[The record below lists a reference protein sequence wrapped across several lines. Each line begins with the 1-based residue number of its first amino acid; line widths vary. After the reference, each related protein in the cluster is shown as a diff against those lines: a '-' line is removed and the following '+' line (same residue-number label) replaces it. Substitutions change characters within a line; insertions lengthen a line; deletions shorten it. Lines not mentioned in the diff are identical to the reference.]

1 MPTELTVESMRTLL
15 REHAGNLRGGGNS
28 NVSSP
33 NVISG
38 FSSSGGSPDS
48 ITNVVK
54 KFTGE
59 AESVMNDWRK
69 SQSTF
74 GINWSNDSIGLR
86 NTVNMMRLDMSEF
99 AEAIDTGRVGFTSL
113 GGSMDESAKIF
124 SQMSMRFSDTTA
136 SDNLAKMGYTI
147 GDYNKLL
154 AITITNNRQLNLQ
167 KAEDQHTLIEA
178 TERLGKN
185 MARMGDLTGISRQEQ
200 LSKLEKDR
208 SDMRYRSLET
218 MMINSGK
225 KEGVA
230 GLTEIGITAMAT
242 GTDELVKNL
251 AEGGKLTAQS
261 ANQIQVLGP
270 LAGEF
275 KQAVVDMTNA
285 STSAER
291 EAAKARFDAVNAEVA
306 ERYKTTEMLK
316 LQRYGENELAEEAR
330 KMALAG
336 INYTESI
343 EKKQQESG
351 EKGLANTARDAQ
363 KYAYDKSDLN
373 LAGKKRNEKNE
384 IVDVA
389 GAKSG
394 EALVLA
400 EKRIKDAQVQ
410 IYKTLQIANE
420 EGGKKLEVNE
430 ILKQLQNV
438 DENNIPAQKR
448 IWGEIPD
455 KIQKTLK
462 EGITSANIGG
472 IFKSAAEQGLKGL
485 TNITADLIQLSGPMA
500 GIPIENLTATGQEI
514 PVPKKQGRAG
524 GSKEATGS
532 WFESFGSGTDMTLH
546 GSEAVVPADKIKE
559 FITDMQQQIMGKK
572 SSNDAFSQLEQL
584 TKNNLATLESSDL
597 YKRNNPAPPI
607 SQLTGTDETKPTIET
622 GTVSLKDINDQLTK
636 LDTVMVKLVTNT
648 NEMVDNSSKQYRA
661 TKQLSPNINAR

>member
-1 MPTELTVESMRTLL
+1 M
-15 REHAGNLRGGGNS
+15 
-28 NVSSP
+28 
-33 NVISG
+33 
-38 FSSSGGSPDS
+38 
-48 ITNVVK
+48 
-54 KFTGE
+54 
-59 AESVMNDWRK
+59 
-69 SQSTF
+69 
-74 GINWSNDSIGLR
+74 
-86 NTVNMMRLDMSEF
+86 
-99 AEAIDTGRVGFTSL
+99 
-113 GGSMDESAKIF
+113 
-124 SQMSMRFSDTTA
+124 
-136 SDNLAKMGYTI
+136 
-147 GDYNKLL
+147 
-154 AITITNNRQLNLQ
+154 
-167 KAEDQHTLIEA
+167 
-178 TERLGKN
+178 
-185 MARMGDLTGISRQEQ
+185 
-200 LSKLEKDR
+200 
-208 SDMRYRSLET
+208 
-218 MMINSGK
+218 
-225 KEGVA
+225 
-230 GLTEIGITAMAT
+230 
-242 GTDELVKNL
+242 
-251 AEGGKLTAQS
+251 
-261 ANQIQVLGP
+261 
-270 LAGEF
+270 
-275 KQAVVDMTNA
+275 
-285 STSAER
+285 
-291 EAAKARFDAVNAEVA
+291 
-306 ERYKTTEMLK
+306 
-316 LQRYGENELAEEAR
+316 
-330 KMALAG
+330 
-336 INYTESI
+336 
-343 EKKQQESG
+343 
-351 EKGLANTARDAQ
+351 
-363 KYAYDKSDLN
+363 
-373 LAGKKRNEKNE
+373 
-384 IVDVA
+384 
-389 GAKSG
+389 
-394 EALVLA
+394 
-400 EKRIKDAQVQ
+400 Q

-636 LDTVMVKLVTNT
+636 LNTVMVKLVTNT